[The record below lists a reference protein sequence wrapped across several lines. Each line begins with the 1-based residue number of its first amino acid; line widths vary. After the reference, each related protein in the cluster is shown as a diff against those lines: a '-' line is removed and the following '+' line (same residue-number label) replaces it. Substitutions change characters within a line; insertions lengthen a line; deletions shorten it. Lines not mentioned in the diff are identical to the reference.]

1 MTTQTLNAKSTW
13 LRAGLFLGGIAAL
26 MVFSQ
31 ISADTGQQA
40 EATSVKPQQ
49 PVMFPIWIQDPYT
62 SDSVLTYFPEPD
74 QSLWNATRITDYEES
89 LKVETSP
96 PLGILTIRSLNIQVP
111 IYNGT
116 DEFILD
122 RGAGRIKG
130 MARMNGDGNLGISGH
145 RDGFFRGLK
154 DIQMGDDI
162 LIQTTRGVEKYAVS
176 EINIVPKEDISV
188 LAPTTERTLTL
199 ITCYP
204 FYFVGHAP
212 KRYIVTAIPNPTVL
226 E

>member
-13 LRAGLFLGGIAAL
+13 LRTGLFLSGIAAL

-40 EATSVKPQQ
+40 EATSVKSQ
-49 PVMFPIWIQDPYT
+49 PPAMFPIWIQDPYT
-62 SDSVLTYFPEPD
+62 SDSVLTYYPEPD

-130 MARMNGDGNLGISGH
+130 MGRMDGDGNLGISLVYPG
-145 RDGFFRGLK
+145 RGLWA
-154 DIQMGDDI
+154 
-162 LIQTTRGVEKYAVS
+162 RGGCRDMRTAGS
-176 EINIVPKEDISV
+176 
-188 LAPTTERTLTL
+188 LALYYR
-199 ITCYP
+199 
-204 FYFVGHAP
+204 
-212 KRYIVTAIPNPTVL
+212 
-226 E
+226 

>member
-1 MTTQTLNAKSTW
+1 MDMTTQSLNSKNVWRQAV
-13 LRAGLFLGGIAAL
+13 LFLSGLALL
-26 MVFSQ
+26 MVFTQIRAEESQ
-31 ISADTGQQA
+31 
-40 EATSVKPQQ
+40 ATPQI
-49 PVMFPIWIQDPYT
+49 PIWIQDPYT
-62 SDSVLTYFPEPD
+62 SDSVLAYVKEPD
-74 QSLWNATRITDYEES
+74 YSLWNAARITDYEDS
-89 LKVETSP
+89 LKVDTQP
-96 PLGILTIRSLNIQVP
+96 PLGILTIRKLNIQVP

-130 MARMNGDGNLGISGH
+130 MARMDEDGNLGISGH
-145 RDGFFRGLK
+145 RDGFFRSLK
-154 DIQMGDDI
+154 DIEMGDDI

-176 EINIVPKEDISV
+176 SITIIPKEDISV
-188 LAPTTERTLTL
+188 LEPTTEKTLTL

-212 KRYIVTAIPNPTVL
+212 KRYIVRATPNPTVF